1 MQENEKPFEY
11 KCSCDICRN
20 ASCNCVVDIHLEII
34 VYITKDTQE
43 DYEINWRKVA
53 FPDFITP
60 IMKQAFNYK

>member
-1 MQENEKPFEY
+1 MLP
-11 KCSCDICRN
+11 
-20 ASCNCVVDIHLEII
+20 VIHLEII
-34 VYITKDTQE
+34 VYITKDTQQ